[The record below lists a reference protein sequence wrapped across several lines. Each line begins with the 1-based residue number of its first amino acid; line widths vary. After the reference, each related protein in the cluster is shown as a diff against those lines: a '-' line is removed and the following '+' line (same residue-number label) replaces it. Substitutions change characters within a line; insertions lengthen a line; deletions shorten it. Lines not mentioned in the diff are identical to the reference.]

1 MLRWLFVIFLSLLI
15 FNGLSSWLEKI
26 GLGRLPGDFRFKLWG
41 RQWHLP
47 IASAVL
53 LSFVAMLIGKLF

>member
-15 FNGLSSWLEKI
+15 FNGLSTWLEKL
-26 GLGRLPGDFRFKLWG
+26 GLGRLPGDFHFKIGG